1 MMKRLLTVFLSLLF
15 ITTNAYAE
23 WTAYSLDGKGNVRF
37 YDKSTIK
44 RNGDKVKV
52 WMYINMSPDDK
63 RWESLNTKS
72 ARVLEEIDCV
82 NKTVKT
88 LSTQGFIKPDLTGDE
103 HNIPVVNAPTD
114 YIVPETVTADL
125 MKLVC
130 KK

>member
-1 MMKRLLTVFLSLLF
+1 MKTLLLILSLLL

-23 WTAYSLDGKGNVRF
+23 WTFYGKDLDGNVWF

-52 WMYINMSPDDK
+52 WNYTNYSSNNEK
-63 RWESLNTKS
+63 TKSLNLGS
-72 ARVLEEIDCV
+72 QRVLDEIDCV
-82 NKTVKT
+82 NETTKF
-88 LSTQGFIKPDLTGDE
+88 LSFQNFTEQDLKGEMDDVPIT
-103 HNIPVVNAPTD
+103 NRPMN
-114 YIVPETVTADL
+114 YIVPNSIQALL

>member
-1 MMKRLLTVFLSLLF
+1 MKKLLLILSLIL
-15 ITTNAYAE
+15 ITTNTYAE
-23 WTAYSLDGKGNVRF
+23 WTFYSLDGKGNVRF

-72 ARVLEEIDCV
+72 ARVLEEMDCI

-88 LSTQGFIKPDLTGDE
+88 LSMQRFIKPDLTGDE